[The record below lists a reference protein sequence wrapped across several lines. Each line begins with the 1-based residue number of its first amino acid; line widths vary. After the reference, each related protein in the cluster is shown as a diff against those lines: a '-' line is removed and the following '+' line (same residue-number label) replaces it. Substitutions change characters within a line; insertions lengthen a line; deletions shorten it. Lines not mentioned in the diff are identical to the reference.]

1 MGIFSRITD
10 IFKSNVND
18 ALDKAEDPEKM
29 IKLMVIEMQEAVVRS
44 TSALAQ
50 AMGNT
55 KRLERQY
62 LDFQTSSQD
71 LQGKAMI
78 ALKANNEELAKAA
91 LAKKAQADQQA
102 AQYKQMFE
110 GSNNTTNQLKEQVAK
125 LKVKL
130 DEAKMKESV
139 LIARSQN
146 AKAQADVAKKLGG
159 FDENSFAKFD
169 KFEDKI
175 LKLESEAQAFNEMS
189 GQDTS
194 LDDQFKLLSKNTQVD
209 DELAKMKALLNQS
222 NEPAKE

>member
-1 MGIFSRITD
+1 MGIFGRITD
-10 IFKSNVND
+10 IFKSNVNE
-18 ALDKAEDPEKM
+18 ALDRAEDPEKM
-29 IKLMVIEMQEAVVRS
+29 IKLMVIEMQEAVVKS

-62 LDFQTSSQD
+62 LDFQKSSED
-71 LQGKAMI
+71 LQGKAMV
-78 ALKANNEELAKAA
+78 ALKAGNEELAKAA

-102 AQYKQMFE
+102 AQYKQMHD
-110 GSNNTTNQLKEQVAK
+110 GSHATTVQLQEQVGK

-146 AKAQADVAKKLGG
+146 AKAQADVAKKIGG

-175 LKLESEAQAFNEMS
+175 LKLESEAQAFNELA
-189 GQDTS
+189 GQSTS
-194 LDDQFKLLSKNTQVD
+194 MDDQFKLLEKNSQVD
-209 DELAKMKALLNQS
+209 DELAKMKILLNQN
-222 NEPAKE
+222 NEAPKQ

>member
-29 IKLMVIEMQEAVVRS
+29 IKLMVIEMQEAVVKS

-62 LDFQTSSQD
+62 LDFQQSSDD

-78 ALKANNEELAKAA
+78 ALKAGNEDLAKAA

-110 GSNNTTNQLKEQVAK
+110 GSNNTTNQLKDQVAK
-125 LKVKL
+125 LKLKL

-146 AKAQADVAKKLGG
+146 AKAQADVAKKIGG

-175 LKLESEAQAFNEMS
+175 LKLESEAQAFNEMA
-189 GQDTS
+189 GQNTS
-194 LDDQFKLLSKNTQVD
+194 MDDQFKLLEKNSQVD

-222 NEPAKE
+222 NEPAK

>member
-1 MGIFSRITD
+1 MGIFSRIAD

-62 LDFQTSSQD
+62 LDFQASSQD

-78 ALKANNEELAKAA
+78 ALKAGNEELAKAA

-130 DEAKMKESV
+130 EEAKMNEAV
-139 LIARSQN
+139 LIPRSQN
-146 AKAQADVAKKLGG
+146 AKAQADGAKKLGG

-175 LKLESEAQAFNEMS
+175 LKLESEAQAFNEMA
-189 GQDTS
+189 GQNTS

-222 NEPAKE
+222 TEPTKE

>member
-29 IKLMVIEMQEAVVRS
+29 IKLMVIEMQEAVVKS

-62 LDFQTSSQD
+62 LDFQKSSEDMQS
-71 LQGKAMI
+71 KAMV
-78 ALKANNEELAKAA
+78 ALKAGNEDLAKAA

-102 AQYKQMFE
+102 AQYKQMYD
-110 GSNNTTNQLKEQVAK
+110 SSSATTSQLKEQVEK
-125 LKVKL
+125 LKGKL

-146 AKAQADVAKKLGG
+146 AKAQADVAKKVGG

-175 LKLESEAQAFNEMS
+175 LKLESEAQAFNELA
-189 GQDTS
+189 GQNTS
-194 LDDQFKLLSKNTQVD
+194 LDDQFKLLEKNSQVD

-222 NEPAKE
+222 NEPTQP

>member
-62 LDFQTSSQD
+62 LDFQKSAEEM
-71 LQGKAMI
+71 QGKAMI
-78 ALKANNEELAKAA
+78 ALKAGNEPLAKAA

-102 AQYKQMFE
+102 TQYRQMYE
-110 GSNNTTNQLKEQVAK
+110 GSNATTNQLKEQVEK
-125 LKVKL
+125 LKAKL

-146 AKAQADVAKKLGG
+146 AKAQADVAKKIGG

-175 LKLESEAQAFNEMS
+175 LKLESEAQAFNELA
-189 GQDTS
+189 GQNTS
-194 LDDQFKLLSKNTQVD
+194 LDDEFKLLSKNTQVD
-209 DELAKMKALLNQS
+209 DELAKMKALLNEN
-222 NEPAKE
+222 NETRQ